1 MIVTDKGHRGILYL
15 RDVTKDLI
23 SWLLLYQGRSN
34 DYSLQSPKSMI
45 L

>member
-15 RDVTKDLI
+15 RDVTQDLI
-23 SWLLLYQGRSN
+23 SRLLLYQVRSN
-34 DYSLQSPKSMI
+34 DYSLQGAESMI